1 MLETELR
8 SFCVLAKGSMTEL
21 PSAAPQAL
29 CFFFFFSPGSK
40 GLMTNVWFR
49 VAVLGLERR
58 LGHQGL
64 FAVMGISRVPA
75 PLDRKSVV

>member
-1 MLETELR
+1 
-8 SFCVLAKGSMTEL
+8 
-21 PSAAPQAL
+21 
-29 CFFFFFSPGSK
+29 
-40 GLMTNVWFR
+40 MTNVWFR

-75 PLDRKSVV
+75 PFHLSVPPLLPAHSFFLFFVFETGFLCIALAVLELTL